1 MSAERTTRGAVR
13 GFTLVELMVALTG
26 GLFVSVMVFT
36 LAKDSS
42 RFYMRE
48 ARVADATLAAV
59 TGFERLRADLTRISF
74 MTSPNIRRD
83 VQNARLCGNPSG
95 WPQELQRLAGLRIQ
109 PDTPAPNALL
119 TANGL
124 APDAIQI
131 SGNFRGSDVF
141 AMSGVVAVGGGYR
154 VNLQTKIGALNRLD
168 YNGRGA
174 AQKDLLDSL
183 FPKGAAL
190 RIVDEAGKVQY
201 GQIADTSVLG
211 GPAVMLALS
220 PALTLRAAT
229 STNCGLTASSVGYV
243 NVVNFVRYQV
253 RALTTPE
260 AITAYGPLAT
270 SGQTPWETNRTNLVR
285 QEVDV
290 TGAPMANTME
300 EIVAEYAVDLSFGLT
315 VAQTITN
322 GVPTQLAS
330 IAAGNAAIVNWAG
343 DVTTTAGLA
352 NQGPHRVRA
361 LRVRLAVRSREPDRD
376 LNIVTGGSVAP
387 GLYRFSLAAN
397 GASLFARVR
406 TLQAEIALHNQ
417 AMAQ

>member
-1 MSAERTTRGAVR
+1 MTVQLGTRGPTR

-74 MTSPNIRRD
+74 MTTPNIRRD
-83 VQNARLCGNPSG
+83 VQNGRLCGNPTG
-95 WPQELQRLAGLRIQ
+95 WPQEMRRLAGLRIQ
-109 PDTPAPNALL
+109 PDTPAPNAAL

-131 SGNFRGSDVF
+131 AGNFRNSDVF
-141 AMSGVVAVGGGYR
+141 AMSGVVAVGGGFR
-154 VNLQTKIGALNRLD
+154 VNLQTTIGALNRLD
-168 YNGRGA
+168 YLRLGEGQQA
-174 AQKDLLDSL
+174 LLDSL
-183 FPKGAAL
+183 FPRGAAL
-190 RIVDEAGKVQY
+190 RIVDEAGRIQY
-201 GQIADTSVLG
+201 GRIAGTSVLG
-211 GPAVMLALS
+211 GPAVILAAVPALS
-220 PALTLRAAT
+220 MRAAT
-229 STNCGLTASSVGYV
+229 STNCGLNALSIGYV

-253 RALTTPE
+253 RALETPG
-260 AITAYGPLAT
+260 AITAYDPLLT
-270 SGQTPWETNRTNLVR
+270 TTQTPWETNRTNLVR

-290 TGAPMANTME
+290 DGAPMPDTME

-330 IAAGNAAIVNWAG
+330 VAAGNAALVNWAG

-361 LRVRLAVRSREPDRD
+361 LRVRLAIRSREPDRD
-376 LNIVTGGSVAP
+376 LNIVTGGAVAP
-387 GLYRFSLAAN
+387 GLYRFSLATN

-406 TLQAEIALHNQ
+406 TLQAEVALHNQ